1 MKIFTVFC
9 FYDIVDYKNTKIVQ
23 YNWSQEAKINFFEFS
38 PFRAPFQ
45 KNPFEFFFSDF
56 NLPHNLLPF

>member
-45 KNPFEFFFSDF
+45 KNPFEFFFF
-56 NLPHNLLPF
+56 RF